1 MADAGPGVL
10 NSVEALVGPRASPS
24 MASVGPAVEP
34 LPAQPPWYPKG
45 SNGTGLRIQMFPGL
59 LAFFL

>member
-1 MADAGPGVL
+1 MAEAGPGVP
-10 NSVEALVGPRASPS
+10 NSVEALVGPRASAS
-24 MASVGPAVEP
+24 MASVAPAVEP
-34 LPAQPPWYPKG
+34 LLHSLPGKG